1 MAYILGL
8 DGGGTK
14 TVCLLMDDRD
24 RLLSRGVGEG
34 SNYHNVGVEAAKG
47 AIAQA
52 IRCCITAYTP
62 ERLRIGAI
70 ALGLA
75 GVGRAADRLVIV
87 EIVAQLQQ
95 DASLPILWDI
105 LPENMIITHDA
116 AIALVGGLGSPVG
129 IVAIAGTG
137 SLIFGQNQL
146 GETRR
151 VWGWG
156 ARVGDPGS
164 AYSIAVSGLK
174 AVLKARDGLGEAT
187 QLETL
192 FQEALQLE
200 NSDDLLRVLYQN
212 YQDPSA
218 IAALAPLI
226 DLAAINGDAIAISIL
241 QAAIQDFFKA
251 TLIVKAQLFSLE
263 KVVSVVTIG
272 SVWQGKAGIRQQF
285 IAQLQQQT
293 PSIQVVE
300 PCHEA
305 AYGAGLLALAS
316 LGKKAIAVYGI
327 VPIKLDVYL

>member
-1 MAYILGL
+1 MVYILGIE
-8 DGGGTK
+8 GGGTQ
-14 TVCLLMDDRD
+14 TICLLMDDRD

-62 ERLRIGAI
+62 ERLRIAAI

-75 GVGRAADRLVIV
+75 GVGRVSDRLVIV

-95 DASLPILWDI
+95 DPSLPIIWDI
-105 LPENMIITHDA
+105 LPENLIITHDA
-116 AIALVGGLGSPVG
+116 AIALVGGLSSPVG

-137 SLIFGQNQL
+137 SLIFGQNQH
-146 GETRR
+146 GETKR

-164 AYSIAVSGLK
+164 AYSIALAGLK
-174 AVLKARDGLGEAT
+174 AVLNARDGVGEAT

-200 NSDDLLRVLYQN
+200 SLDDLPRLMYQK
-212 YQDPSA
+212 YQEPSA
-218 IAALAPLI
+218 IAALAPLV
-226 DLAAINGDAIAISIL
+226 DRAAINGDAIAISIIK
-241 QAAIQDFFKA
+241 AAVQDFVKA
-251 TLIVKAQLFSLE
+251 TLRVKTQLFCLE
-263 KVVSVVTIG
+263 EHVFVVTIG
-272 SVWQGKAGIRQQF
+272 SVWQGKAGMRKQF
-285 IAQLQQQT
+285 IAQLQQQA
-293 PSIQVVE
+293 PQIQVVA
-300 PCHEA
+300 PYREA

-316 LGKKAIAVYGI
+316 LGKKCDRSLRNC
-327 VPIKLDVYL
+327 PDST